1 MLGFLSTLVSFLGGI
16 VSMLVNFANDIG
28 HFVSTLWELVTW
40 FIGTFVIFVPQ
51 PLAILVGLC
60 VGIMLTRFA
69 ISRGLIDD

>member
-16 VSMLVNFANDIG
+16 VSLAVDFANQLGEFIG
-28 HFVSTLWELVTW
+28 TLWNLCTW

-60 VGIMLTRFA
+60 VGVMIARFA
-69 ISRGLIDD
+69 VSRGGH